1 MTLGGVLGI
10 VGVAVVVIV
19 LIMFPEARAL
29 LKGLTRVFIQDRA
42 ATPSGAKAIYAEKID
57 QLNVIYNKASDSYR
71 TAAGNYEKSK
81 EELGNLQK
89 RLQKVSSE
97 CESLYKQGKMELA
110 MVKAEERTDI
120 IQRIHTVDEMV
131 TKYEEATKQ
140 AQLVFQ
146 QAEKELRRT
155 KAESKEVVQRMEDNK
170 NLAALYDQLDE
181 LKNTE
186 GVDKMLDAVKE
197 ADKQLSVKAS
207 GAKTIHQN
215 KLSTKLEIAEKES
228 YRAETEDFMS
238 SLAAKYGTPG
248 APKEKIPMK
257 R

>member
-10 VGVAVVVIV
+10 AAIVIFV
-19 LIMFPEARAL
+19 IILVMFPEARTL
-29 LKGLTRVFIQDRA
+29 LKGLTRIFIQDRA
-42 ATPSGAKAIYAEKID
+42 ATPDGARAIYAEKIE
-57 QLNVIYNKASDSYR
+57 QLNQIYNKAPDSYR

-81 EELGNLQK
+81 TELGSLQQK
-89 RLQKVSSE
+89 LQKVSGE

-120 IQRIHTVDEMV
+120 IQRIHAVDEMV

-155 KAESKEVVQRMEDNK
+155 KAESKEVVQRMKDNE

-197 ADKQLSVKAS
+197 ADKELSVKAS

-228 YRAETEDFMS
+228 YRAETADFMN
-238 SLAAKYGTPG
+238 SLAEKYG